1 MACPTSVRVRSVYS
15 QSSTTRSRSRRSST
29 LDESLSVEE
38 RRERERV
45 VDDWEYTERMR
56 TLVGH
61 AIRLYDDLERFAATN
76 SPAAVGAGGDG

>member
-1 MACPTSVRVRSVYS
+1 VTPYPSFKRTFRLFTLRAYDLKPIVQIFCQPNIKWVRARFY
-15 QSSTTRSRSRRSST
+15 TK
-29 LDESLSVEE
+29 
-38 RRERERV
+38 RV
-45 VDDWEYTERMR
+45 R

>member
-1 MACPTSVRVRSVYS
+1 
-15 QSSTTRSRSRRSST
+15 
-29 LDESLSVEE
+29 
-38 RRERERV
+38 
-45 VDDWEYTERMR
+45 MR